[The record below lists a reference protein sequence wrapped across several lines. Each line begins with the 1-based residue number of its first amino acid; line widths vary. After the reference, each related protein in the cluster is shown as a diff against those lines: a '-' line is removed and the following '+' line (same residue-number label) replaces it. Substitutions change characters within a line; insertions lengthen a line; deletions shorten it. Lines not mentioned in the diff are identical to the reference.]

1 MRRARWKVCGMC
13 AVFSHYHDSKP
24 RQFLNSPPRQDARAD
39 SLRRPKQNATGPGLN
54 DWSGSSVLREPIGD
68 GAEGL
73 GGHGFFDPAVFGGRA
88 RGGVVEKMLHW
99 RGCIGLRVLRATILN
114 SLLHA

>member
-1 MRRARWKVCGMC
+1 MRRARWKVCGMG

-54 DWSGSSVLREPIGD
+54 DWSGSSVLREPIRD

-73 GGHGFFDPAVFGGRA
+73 GGQDRKSTRLNSSHVSISYAVFCL
-88 RGGVVEKMLHW
+88 KKKKQ
-99 RGCIGLRVLRATILN
+99 T
-114 SLLHA
+114 